1 MSAEILDW
9 DDVEQG
15 STFQWEIYL
24 LDTDGVT
31 PLDLTGCTVRSQLRK
46 SYSDTNPTL
55 SFTCTINPVPTTG
68 RVIISAT
75 ATQTAAVPKG
85 KYVYDVEV
93 EDTVGKVF
101 KPYKGCMCV
110 TPEATKS

>member
-31 PLDLTGCTVRSQLRK
+31 PLDLTGCIVRSMLRK
-46 SYSDTNPTL
+46 SYSDVNPALT
-55 SFTCTINPVPTTG
+55 FTCTVNPDPTTG

-75 ATQTAAVPKG
+75 ATQMAAVAKG

-93 EDTVGKVF
+93 QDFVGVVF
-101 KPYKGCMCV
+101 KPYKGCMCI
-110 TPEATKS
+110 TPEATK